1 VSRFRDLINV
11 AWTGLS
17 ARKIRTLL
25 IMLGPIVGVAAMVGA
40 VGLTESAKGDLK
52 QKLSKLGTNLIIA
65 NAGGSFGSQ
74 NPTFPTD
81 AVHRVKAIST
91 VTGAAATTNLSS
103 VIAVP
108 TEGGSEFYQSFPVP
122 VRAADLDLP
131 AVLGVPLIDGRWL
144 NATDNKLHIRSV
156 VLGSGLAK
164 QYAYLRGEPRT
175 IRLNDTNFGVV
186 GVLGT
191 VALDPDL
198 DNAVFVT
205 QWAAK
210 HEFATDGKPNQLY
223 VRSKPGDTQQTADAI
238 PTAIN
243 LGGPDQVSTKVPS
256 DVLKAASQADKT
268 LQQTALFAGLLALSV
283 GGLGIANVMSISVIQ
298 RSSEI
303 GIRRAVGHSRSKIG
317 LQFLLESL
325 FVGVL
330 GGILGAALGVGV
342 VYLVSA
348 LAHWVVVIAYNRI
361 PIWMSLALVVSVVAG
376 LYPSIKAARLEP
388 LETLRLG

>member
-1 VSRFRDLINV
+1 MSRTADLVGV
-11 AWTGLS
+11 AWTGLT
-17 ARKIRTLL
+17 ARKVRTIL

-52 QKLSKLGTNLIIA
+52 QKLSQLGTNLIIA
-65 NAGGSFGSQ
+65 QAGGTFGSQ
-74 NPTFPTD
+74 NPTFPAD
-81 AVHRVKAIST
+81 AVHRVKALSS
-91 VTGAAATTNLSS
+91 VTGASATTNLSE

-108 TEGGSEFYQSFPVP
+108 TEGGSDFYQAFPVP
-122 VRAADLDLP
+122 VRAADDDLP
-131 AVLGVPLIDGRWL
+131 NVLEVPMRDGRWL
-144 NATDNKLHIRSV
+144 NGADTRLHTRSA
-156 VLGSGLAK
+156 VLGAGIAK
-164 QYAYLRGEPRT
+164 QYGYLRGENRT
-175 IRLNDTNFGVV
+175 VRLNTVNYGVV
-186 GVLGT
+186 GVLGS

-210 HEFATDGKPNQLY
+210 HDFSTDGKPNQLY
-223 VRSKPGDTQQTADAI
+223 VRSKPKDTQATADAI

-268 LQQTALFAGLLALSV
+268 LQQTALFAGLLALAV

-317 LQFLLESL
+317 SQFLLESL

-330 GGILGAALGVGV
+330 GGILGAVLGIGI

-348 LAHWVVVIAYNRI
+348 FADWVVVIAYQKI
-361 PIWMSLALVVSVVAG
+361 PIWMALALVVSIGAG